1 MATRVIPTERQIEQV
16 HARYHLALVG
26 LALIAAGL
34 TMLVLFMIIGPMFA
48 TWLIKANISML
59 YSGVIV
65 GLGFPLVDVA
75 SIYLIFTGI
84 VKLRKSLIQT
94 SD

>member
-59 YSGVIV
+59 YSGVV
-65 GLGFPLVDVA
+65 TVQGVRSKAGAGKPARAAVRAWVRNDQ
-75 SIYLIFTGI
+75 T
-84 VKLRKSLIQT
+84 LRFC
-94 SD
+94 